1 MELVGELPHNG
12 IQMDSVMYGTVLAIC
27 ASNGRC
33 EEAVN
38 FIQQMK
44 VEGHSPNI
52 YHYSSLLNSYS
63 WNGDYKKADEL
74 MTEIKSTELV
84 PNKVCFVNIFSS
96 HAMIDILCHFCPL

>member
-1 MELVGELPHNG
+1 MELVGELPQHA
-12 IQMDSVMYGTVLAIC
+12 IQMDTVMYGTLLAIC

-33 EEAVN
+33 EEAQS

-52 YHYSSLLNSYS
+52 YHYSSLLNSYA

-74 MTEIKSTELV
+74 MNEITSVGLV
-84 PNKVCFVNIFSS
+84 PNKVCFVIFSHLS
-96 HAMIDILCHFCPL
+96 LY